1 MVVGV
6 RHEGSK
12 YKMKFA
18 LCLAA
23 MITLLLPVD
32 GPLTEPVAAALTAK
46 CVAFCSNWCVK
57 PARAQDDCDA
67 RCTLT
72 HCS

>member
-1 MVVGV
+1 
-6 RHEGSK
+6 
-12 YKMKFA
+12 MKFA

-32 GPLTEPVAAALTAK
+32 GPLPEPAAAAPNGK
-46 CVAFCSNWCVK
+46 CVTFCSSWCAK
-57 PARAQDDCDA
+57 HARAQDDCNA